1 MEVNGTVASDTRSTW
16 WTSHGPVI
24 HRTDDRVYVLK
35 DPRDG
40 EFRRGEQFLK
50 MMMSESLDEWLD
62 VMHMRAHPSSNFT
75 YADADGNAVHY
86 YNARLPLLPHEVTG
100 DTAAFA
106 ATTADIWSELVPW
119 DDLPLYVNPPGGYVS
134 QTNDTPDYTNLN
146 VPLDRDT
153 VAANLP
159 APRLRLRSQLSLD
172 LVHNDR
178 KLSLE
183 DVVELKHSP
192 RMLMAERILDD
203 LLKAIR
209 DSGRRGLQ
217 DAANV
222 LGAWDRT
229 AAAESRGG
237 VLFKRWSNFYF
248 ANEDT
253 TELWTQL
260 WDPARPA
267 TTPFG
272 LGNAANGVA
281 ALEQAL
287 SSLATEGV
295 DIDAQWGDVHRVIR
309 GDVDLPVSG
318 CEPTLGCFRTLSYTR
333 VSPGR
338 YAANRGDAWIFTVE
352 FGDIPRAYT
361 VLSYG
366 QTARE
371 DSRHY
376 DDQAVLFARGE
387 MKSVSWA
394 DSDIER
400 TTLERYRPGEE
411 VRR

>member
-1 MEVNGTVASDTRSTW
+1 
-16 WTSHGPVI
+16 
-24 HRTDDRVYVLK
+24 
-35 DPRDG
+35 
-40 EFRRGEQFLK
+40 
-50 MMMSESLDEWLD
+50 
-62 VMHMRAHPSSNFT
+62 
-75 YADADGNAVHY
+75 
-86 YNARLPLLPHEVTG
+86 
-100 DTAAFA
+100 
-106 ATTADIWSELVPW
+106 
-119 DDLPLYVNPPGGYVS
+119 
-134 QTNDTPDYTNLN
+134 
-146 VPLDRDT
+146 
-153 VAANLP
+153 
-159 APRLRLRSQLSLD
+159 
-172 LVHNDR
+172 
-178 KLSLE
+178 
-183 DVVELKHSP
+183 
-192 RMLMAERILDD
+192 
-203 LLKAIR
+203 
-209 DSGRRGLQ
+209 
-217 DAANV
+217 
-222 LGAWDRT
+222 
-229 AAAESRGG
+229 

-253 TELWTQL
+253 TELWTQF

-281 ALEQAL
+281 ALERAL

-318 CEPTLGCFRTLSYTR
+318 CEPTLGCFRTLSYNR

-371 DSRHY
+371 DSPHY

-387 MKSVSWA
+387 MKRVSWA